1 MTVNANLSSIALSS
15 NLSSTALSSDVLI
28 ESSLHK
34 IIKPH
39 LDLRKDSRDQHIAL
53 WWTYI
58 NINMNHSFIIAF
70 MGYDGNDSVA

>member
-15 NLSSTALSSDVLI
+15 NLSSTALSDVLI
-28 ESSLHK
+28 ESSLHM

-39 LDLRKDSRDQHIAL
+39 LDLRKDSCDQHIAL

>member
-15 NLSSTALSSDVLI
+15 NLVADVLT
-28 ESSLHK
+28 ESSLHM
-34 IIKPH
+34 IIKPR

-58 NINMNHSFIIAF
+58 NININYSFIIAV